1 MNEEM
6 TNMANLIES
15 QRKRIAVRNEVI
27 GSLRKWVLALG
38 LSGLIL
44 IVGMIIMIAQVNVAK
59 NTLRDARLKLDEQ
72 AIEIK
77 NLQNQINEYTDN
89 AAAETSVDIGEETI
103 AAIDLNHTSPAP
115 ESKTQSKYTY
125 DESIP
130 MSKDLQEFAQEQCD
144 SIGFDYKVF
153 LGMIKRESEFDQSA
167 ISADGMDYGLCQ
179 IRSTNHKWIEDNLGD
194 LDFLNGKDSIRA
206 SIFMLSDIMN
216 NYNYNEYHTILMM
229 YNMGPGNAKE
239 CFASGIYS
247 SKYSRTVMDN
257 AASFGYTGNGQ
268 VS

>member
-15 QRKRIAVRNEVI
+15 QRKRIDIRNETI

-38 LSGLIL
+38 LSGFIL
-44 IVGMIIMIAQVNVAK
+44 IIGMIVMIAQVNIAK
-59 NTLRDARLKLDEQ
+59 NTLHDARSKLDEQ

-89 AAAETSVDIGEETI
+89 AAAETI
-103 AAIDLNHTSPAP
+103 ATIDLNHTSPAP

-153 LGMIKRESEFDQSA
+153 LGLIKRESEFDESA

-229 YNMGPGNAKE
+229 YNMGPGNAKK

-247 SKYSRTVMDN
+247 SNYSRTVMDN
-257 AASFGYTGNGQ
+257 AKSFGYTGNGK